1 MATFAV
7 IIGLLFAALGV
18 SAVAALI
25 AVKVYEWITSRR
37 ERT

>member
-1 MATFAV
+1 MATAAV

-25 AVKVYEWITSRR
+25 AAKVYE
-37 ERT
+37 